1 MMMKKILITGITG
14 FRNHGVQALVYGIV
28 AGLMEQYE
36 GAEIDLLTQDPQYDS
51 VVVEGLHINFV
62 QDPWRVKSHG
72 LKLDVK
78 HRLAKYFKGLDGR
91 GDFIQDYDLI
101 VVSGGDMF
109 GPDYGSIEADLE
121 PLRAAQKY
129 GVKYVFLGQSVGRF
143 KDEQQ
148 SKAFTD
154 VARGAEIITVRETL
168 SESYLC
174 DALGLSRDNVKLAPD
189 PAFLLKVTEDV
200 ERLRDLVFGDHEEP
214 FVSISVSEGIQRF
227 SGTDVDQHLNAIVN
241 LINYFTSEI
250 GVRVL
255 IVPHVHETYLW
266 NDDSW
271 LAQRVGLAC
280 KDPTMV
286 KIAPIHLSASDYKAL
301 IAASE
306 FCIAERMHAAIA
318 ALSTAVPVFCIGYSI
333 KYRGIL
339 GDIFGRK
346 VADDNLLISIKD
358 FVQSSGVPEACLQ
371 TWQSRAV
378 YKQVLE
384 TKIGSLKQAANLNY
398 NLLPRD

>member
-1 MMMKKILITGITG
+1 MKKRILITGITG
-14 FRNHGVQALVYGIV
+14 FRNHGVQALVMGIV
-28 AGLMEQYE
+28 E
-36 GAEIDLLTQDPQYDS
+36 GVIGRYPTATIDLLTQDEKYDA
-51 VVVEGLHINFV
+51 VVNPGLPINFIP
-62 QDPWRVKSHG
+62 DPWRMKTMG
-72 LKLDVK
+72 LKRDLVLKASRWVRALDT
-78 HRLAKYFKGLDGR
+78 R
-91 GDFIQDYDLI
+91 GDFIRNYDLI
-101 VVSGGDMF
+101 IVSGGDMF

-174 DALGLSRDNVKLAPD
+174 DDLGLSRDKVKLAPD
-189 PAFLLKVTEDV
+189 PAFLLNVTEDGG
-200 ERLRDLVFGDHEEP
+200 RLRDLVFGDHEEP

-371 TWQSRAV
+371 AWQSRAV
-378 YKQVLE
+378 YRQALE
-384 TKIGSLKQAANLNY
+384 AKVDSLKEAASSNY
-398 NLLPRD
+398 NLLTRD

>member
-1 MMMKKILITGITG
+1 
-14 FRNHGVQALVYGIV
+14 
-28 AGLMEQYE
+28 MEQYD

-51 VVVEGLHINFV
+51 IAVEGLHINFV

-72 LKLDVK
+72 LKIDVR
-78 HRLAKYFKGLDGR
+78 HRLAKYCKGLDGR
-91 GDFIQDYDLI
+91 GDFIQGYDLI

-154 VARGAEIITVRETL
+154 VASRAELVTVRETL

-174 DALGLSRDNVKLAPD
+174 DDLGLSRDKVKLASD

-200 ERLRDLVFGDHEEP
+200 EPLRDLIFGDHEEP

-227 SGTDVDQHLNAIVN
+227 SGTNVDQHKDALVN
-241 LINYFTSEI
+241 LINYFTAEVGI
-250 GVRVL
+250 RVL

-271 LAQRVGLAC
+271 LAKRVGLAC
-280 KDPTMV
+280 KDPAMV

-301 IAASE
+301 VAASE

-318 ALSTAVPVFCIGYSI
+318 ALSTAIPVFCIGYSI

-346 VADDNLLISIKD
+346 VADDNLLISIED
-358 FVQSSGVPEACLQ
+358 FVQSECVPEACLK
-371 TWQSRAV
+371 TWESRAV

-384 TKIGSLKQAANLNY
+384 TKIGSLKLATNLNY